1 MPLPTQKPTKKQ
13 LLYGKYSPDLYRLT
27 GGEET
32 DSLLDVID
40 ADMSA
45 STAGSVQT
53 SASDIGGGG
62 SSANTTVVANGSVEA
77 GKTSFDNTVAGYILG
92 VDPTNGAAKFYI
104 GNTSSYLNWDGA
116 TLTIVGGVA
125 ISQLNIPDLVTAN
138 SFHVDSSG
146 NAWWGATTIGSATA
160 KVLDTGVAT
169 FSNANITGGSVATST
184 LNVAVMGW
192 TTDIVFTSASA
203 TQVNWTSGHI
213 VVTSGTTYAISS
225 GNTGTMSALTYIY
238 LDTAVSTT
246 VLQTTTTYSA
256 ATGASCILIATAQNN
271 TTGASVIPYGGS
283 PPIVDGSQITAS
295 SITASQIAAATI
307 TATQMNVSSLSAI
320 SANLGSITSGSITVT
335 SGGDTVAI
343 TPGSTNAIIAGPTG
357 SPTFILTTAGA
368 LSATGVTV
376 NNTALANQ
384 DAFGDGSDGVGT
396 ISGNT
401 VLTRDYFYTNL
412 TINNSVTL
420 TTASFR
426 VFCSGIL
433 TNNGTIN
440 NNGTAASG
448 VTGGAAIAS
457 GSLVGAVAG
466 GNGGGGYYA
475 NGLSTLAGPG
485 SAGGAGTSVAKSIGS
500 AGSVGATGGGAS
512 TSHGSQPGGSG
523 GAAGSQTG
531 TVFNSPHTFTSCYNL
546 FDAEPSGSFA
556 IFNLSGGVGGG
567 GGGAAVAD
575 EFGGGTCYA
584 TGGTGGG
591 SGGAGGIVWIS
602 ARQLV
607 NNGVISANGGAGG
620 NGTAG
625 SAGGNDGKPA
635 GAGGGAGGSGGAGG
649 VVILIYSALTGSG
662 TVSIAAGSAGTPGA
676 GATYSGGSGS
686 AGGTPSASN
695 AGVQISLQI

>member
-13 LLYGKYSPDLYRLT
+13 LLYGKFSPDLYRLT

-45 STAGSVQT
+45 TNAGSVQT

-192 TTDIVFTSASA
+192 TTDIVFSSASA

-213 VVTSGTTYAISS
+213 VVTSGTTYTISS

-271 TTGASVIPYGGS
+271 TVGASVIPYGGS
-283 PPIVDGSQITAS
+283 PPIVDGSQVTAS
-295 SITASQIAAATI
+295 SITAGQIAASTI
-307 TATQMNVSSLSAI
+307 TAAQMNVSSLSAI
-320 SANLGSITSGSITVT
+320 SANLGSITSGSITVV
-335 SGGDTVAI
+335 SGSDTVAI
-343 TPGSTNAIIAGPTG
+343 TPGSTNAIISGPTG

-368 LSATGVTV
+368 LTATSATV
-376 NNTALANQ
+376 NGTILSNQ
-384 DAFGDGSDGVGT
+384 DAFGDGSDGPAT
-396 ISGNT
+396 ISGDT
-401 VLTRDYFYTNL
+401 TLTRDMFYMNL
-412 TINNSVTL
+412 TINSTKHL
-420 TTASFR
+420 YTASFR
-426 VFCSGIL
+426 VFVNGTL
-433 TNNGTIN
+433 TNNGTIDN
-440 NNGTAASG
+440 SGNAASG
-448 VTGGAAIAS
+448 STGGAAIAS
-457 GSLVGAVAG
+457 GSLVGTVAG
-466 GNGGGGYYA
+466 GNGGGGGLGN
-475 NGLSTLAGPG
+475 NGVYNGAVGSTGPA
-485 SAGGAGTSVAKSIGS
+485 SAKSIGS
-500 AGSVGATGGGAS
+500 AGSAGGGGGTAYTGEYGTGGA
-512 TSHGSQPGGSG
+512 G
-523 GAAGSQTG
+523 GAGSAGSQTG
-531 TVFNSPHTFTSCYNL
+531 TVFNKPHTFTSAYNL

-556 IFNLSGGVGGG
+556 VFNLASGGGGGG
-567 GGGAAVAD
+567 GGGASA
-575 EFGGGTCYA
+575 GSYYGSGSGSGT
-584 TGGTGGG
+584 GG
-591 SGGAGGIVWIS
+591 SGGGAGSPGGLVWIS

-607 NNGVISANGGAGG
+607 NNGVISTQGGAGANGGNGSVSVSGGTASAGGGGGGAGG
-620 NGTAG
+620 
-625 SAGGNDGKPA
+625 AGGVIIMIYSQLTGSGSVNVA
-635 GAGGGAGGSGGAGG
+635 AGAGGSGGTGAGG
-649 VVILIYSALTGSG
+649 GTGSSVGVTG
-662 TVSIAAGSAGTPGA
+662 TAAGT
-676 GATYSGGSGS
+676 
-686 AGGTPSASN
+686 SN
-695 AGVQISLQI
+695 AGTQISLQI

>member
-13 LLYGKYSPDLYRLT
+13 LLYGKFSPDLYRLT

-45 STAGSVQT
+45 TNAGSVQT

-192 TTDIVFTSASA
+192 TTDIVFSSANA

-213 VVTSGTTYAISS
+213 VVTSGTTYTISS

-271 TTGASVIPYGGS
+271 TVGASVIPYGGS
-283 PPIVDGSQITAS
+283 PPIVDGSQVTAS
-295 SITASQIAAATI
+295 SITAGQIAASTI
-307 TATQMNVSSLSAI
+307 TAAQMNVSSLSAI
-320 SANLGSITSGSITVT
+320 SANLGSITSGSITVV
-335 SGGDTVAI
+335 SGSDTVAI
-343 TPGSTNAIIAGPTG
+343 TPGSTNAIISGPTG

-368 LSATGVTV
+368 LTATSATV
-376 NNTALANQ
+376 NGTILSNQ
-384 DAFGDGSDGVGT
+384 DAFGDGSDGPAT
-396 ISGNT
+396 ISGDT
-401 VLTRDYFYTNL
+401 TLTRDMFYTNL
-412 TINNSVTL
+412 TINSTKHL
-420 TTASFR
+420 YTASFR
-426 VFCSGIL
+426 VFVNGTL
-433 TNNGTIN
+433 TNNGTIDN
-440 NNGTAASG
+440 SGNAASG
-448 VTGGAAIAS
+448 STGGAAIAS
-457 GSLVGAVAG
+457 GSLVGTVAG
-466 GNGGGGYYA
+466 QNGGGGYYSSGTA
-475 NGLSTLAGPG
+475 TISGYGA
-485 SAGGAGTSVAKSIGS
+485 AGGAGTSAAKSIGS
-500 AGSVGATGGGAS
+500 AGAAGGA
-512 TSHGSQPGGSG
+512 GGSPYSTAG

-556 IFNLSGGVGGG
+556 IFSLSAGSGGGSGGG
-567 GGGAAVAD
+567 SSAD
-575 EFGGGTCYA
+575 NYGSGSCSA

-591 SGGAGGIVWIS
+591 SGSPGGMVWIS

-607 NNGVISANGGAGG
+607 NNGIISSKGGAGG
-620 NGTAG
+620 NGTNG
-625 SAGGNDGKPA
+625 SAGGNDGFPA
-635 GAGGGAGGSGGAGG
+635 AAGGGGAGAGGAGG
-649 VVILIYSALTGSG
+649 VVVLIYSSLTGSG
-662 TVSIAAGSAGTPGA
+662 SVNIAAGVAGTPGT
-676 GATYSGGSGS
+676 GGSYSGGVGGT
-686 AGGTPSASN
+686 GGTPTAAN
-695 AGVQISLQI
+695 AGTQISLQI